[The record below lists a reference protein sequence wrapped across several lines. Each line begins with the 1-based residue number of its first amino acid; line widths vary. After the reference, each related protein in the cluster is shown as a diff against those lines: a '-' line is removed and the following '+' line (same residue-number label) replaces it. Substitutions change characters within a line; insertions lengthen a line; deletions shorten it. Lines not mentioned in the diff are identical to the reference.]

1 MEQTYPPSP
10 PLNTKILWC
19 YELLADF
26 VFDIMYFSDSCMS
39 DGTKKSVQRKL
50 EYFSLNKITAQVQH
64 QADQDT
70 QQSQKSNYHS
80 IKYEH
85 PDVPKRAHIQRY
97 LQQLGLAEHP
107 VQQPVK
113 EAWSESPQ
121 GSPQSRQTSTR
132 TVSNPV
138 SAKSSPGR
146 QSTQPFNS
154 KRLCCFCHIFGE
166 LLLL

>member
-1 MEQTYPPSP
+1 M
-10 PLNTKILWC
+10 
-19 YELLADF
+19 DF
-26 VFDIMYFSDSCMS
+26 VFDIIHVYISDSCMS

-70 QQSQKSNYHS
+70 PQSHKSNYHS

-121 GSPQSRQTSTR
+121 GSPQFQQTSTR

-146 QSTQPFNS
+146 QSTHPFYS
-154 KRLCCFCHIFGE
+154 KRL
-166 LLLL
+166 LLLPYFWGAIAAMM